1 MTVIFFT
8 SVWLIALSL
17 FDMRY
22 RRVPIWL
29 ILLGGVLMGGVVIYQ
44 YAIEKSGFTECWF
57 GMIPGTA
64 LLLLALGTQKA
75 GWADGVVTM
84 FLGGI
89 LGLRQ
94 CVLAV
99 MLSLILISVLSLLL
113 LIFHRVNK
121 GTKLP
126 FIPFLTL
133 GFMLCE
139 IMGS

>member
-22 RRVPIWL
+22 RRVPVWL
-29 ILLGGVLMGGVVIYQ
+29 IILGGVLMGGVVSCQ
-44 YAIEKSGFTECWF
+44 YVAAKSGSAEWWL
-57 GMIPGTA
+57 GMIPGTV
-64 LLLLALGTQKA
+64 LLMLALGTKKA
-75 GWADGVVTM
+75 GCADGLVTM

-94 CVLAV
+94 CILAL
-99 MLSLILISVLSLLL
+99 MLSLILISVLSLLML
-113 LIFHRVNK
+113 VLHKANK
-121 GTKLP
+121 GTKVP

-133 GFMLCE
+133 GFALCE
-139 IMGS
+139 IMGG